1 MVMIVPLQMILS
13 LIVSVF
19 LVSHRHMLIGKIAN
33 SVIFIP
39 VLCHHAQC
47 YLRELLNG
55 KIPAVE
61 TFFGLFGIK
70 ASMLLGN
77 AKTALAVVAAVAIWK
92 MLGYYV
98 VIYSSGLLGISES
111 FL

>member
-1 MVMIVPLQMILS
+1 
-13 LIVSVF
+13 
-19 LVSHRHMLIGKIAN
+19 MLIGKIAN

-39 VLCHHAQC
+39 VLCSNAATGVIW
-47 YLRELLNG
+47 RELLNG

-77 AKTALAVVAAVAIWK
+77 AKTCA
-92 MLGYYV
+92 GGCC
-98 VIYSSGLLGISES
+98 SSGHLENVRDIM
-111 FL
+111 